1 MLRCRE
7 WNEHGHVCVCFDVVN
22 ERSVNDIIES
32 AVCFDVVNER
42 STRMFACSGRSQA
55 SGSQPADQ
63 SAFSQPASQ
72 LEMCCDDLSMSHA
85 FGSDQLIVS

>member
-1 MLRCRE
+1 
-7 WNEHGHVCVCFDVVN
+7 
-22 ERSVNDIIES
+22 
-32 AVCFDVVNER
+32 
-42 STRMFACSGRSQA
+42 MFACSGRSQA